1 MICKTVV
8 TLMLLNML
16 SALLQNWTVDKI
28 VYMYMQ
34 LYHRRKL
41 QNHSQV
47 SYFGTDK
54 HSVLLVFHF
63 GCMAAMNDSGT
74 FLIII

>member
-1 MICKTVV
+1 
-8 TLMLLNML
+8 MLLNTL
-16 SALLQNWTVDKI
+16 SVLLQNWTVDKI

-34 LYHRRKL
+34 LCHRRKL

-47 SYFGTDK
+47 SYFGTGK

-63 GCMAAMNDSGT
+63 GYMTAMNGRGT